1 VKTKR
6 KKLFSSTVKFLSGS
20 IAVLLLSITAIQA
33 LHHHASATYYD
44 DGSENREYVD
54 STNKCAVCDYLSH
67 QHNKEFH
74 LPAPVLVTAP
84 VIKPVTLRCRSYAG
98 IYKFTLQG
106 FTNKGP
112 PVCRATVLT

>member
-1 VKTKR
+1 LKNKR
-6 KKLFSSTVKFLSGS
+6 NKSIFHPLKALSLSMAMLFLFL
-20 IAVLLLSITAIQA
+20 TTIQA
-33 LHHHASATYYD
+33 LHQHFIAIQKEDVSN
-44 DGSENREYVD
+44 GQEYLKVSD
-54 STNKCAVCDYLSH
+54 TCAVCDYLNH

-84 VIKPVTLRCRSYAG
+84 IAKPVTLLSRSYAG

-112 PVCRATVLT
+112 PRNLV